1 MSRMIDDF
9 DQDANPARI
18 IKVNKRRFVV
28 GLAWRPIDKVSAAAK
43 EARLLA
49 KEEDMNLMLIYSG
62 LATQAGFA
70 SVTGNEIKLY
80 KGAYSLAAVLA
91 DRFGEPSW
99 IGVFELDDGNYVLI
113 AVKDG
118 SITRSEERRVVKEC
132 VSTCRFRWSQYH

>member
-62 LATQAGFA
+62 LAT
-70 SVTGNEIKLY
+70 
-80 KGAYSLAAVLA
+80 
-91 DRFGEPSW
+91 
-99 IGVFELDDGNYVLI
+99 
-113 AVKDG
+113 
-118 SITRSEERRVVKEC
+118 RSEEHTSELQSLMRISYAVFCLTKKKTTKI
-132 VSTCRFRWSQYH
+132 SMQTQTT

>member
-1 MSRMIDDF
+1 
-9 DQDANPARI
+9 
-18 IKVNKRRFVV
+18 
-28 GLAWRPIDKVSAAAK
+28 
-43 EARLLA
+43 
-49 KEEDMNLMLIYSG
+49 MNLMLIYSG

-118 SITRSEERRVVKEC
+118 SITPGYDVVGDIGLIRERAIELKHAFKGATVYLPADERSEERRVGKEC
-132 VSTCRFRWSQYH
+132 VSKCIYR